1 MNSTENGPFQPH
13 FPSPNKI
20 NGLSSQHAS
29 PDIQPEAG
37 PSSRHAP
44 PDIQTKTT
52 VLAYSGGLDTS
63 VMLHWIRK
71 TFDCE
76 VVAYIA
82 NVGQAENIPEI
93 ECKARNTGASDVWTL
108 DLQEE
113 FASDFVFPAVRAN
126 AVYEGQYLLGTA
138 LARPL
143 IARYQLAVLN
153 EVGADTVAHGATG
166 KGNDQ
171 VRFELA
177 YHGLQPG
184 VQVLAPWRCWD
195 MKSRSD
201 LIEYAQ
207 RHHITID
214 QSPEQPYS
222 CDRNLLHCSYEGG
235 VLEDPWCAAPADIF
249 TLTCDPRSAPDEAE
263 EVTITFADG
272 WPTAVNGETLS
283 PAALLTRL
291 NEIGGRHGV
300 GRIDIVENRF
310 VGMKSRGVYE
320 TPGGTLLHAGLRAVE
335 SLTMDREV
343 LRLRDSIALQ
353 FAESAY
359 YGFWFSPEMKAMT
372 ALIDSAMQGV
382 TGTARLELYKGNW
395 QVTGREA
402 EWPLYSEEH
411 VTFETD
417 DVYKQQDAEGF
428 IQLQA
433 LRLKLGAKRQ
443 MARQA
448 AESAA
453 AHPIGGE
460 GAVTGE
466 LVGKRVG
473 TEPPDVATGID
484 AAAVELTS

>member
-1 MNSTENGPFQPH
+1 MNSAKNGTFQTQHRPTQETEHPTTRTTPATFQP
-13 FPSPNKI
+13 
-20 NGLSSQHAS
+20 Q
-29 PDIQPEAG
+29 G
-37 PSSRHAP
+37 PVP
-44 PDIQTKTT
+44 KKT

-63 VMLHWIRK
+63 VMLHWIRN

-143 IARYQLAVLN
+143 IARYQLAVLR

-171 VRFELA
+171 IRFELA

-195 MKSRSD
+195 MKSRAD

-207 RHHITID
+207 RHHIAID

-249 TLTCDPRSAPDEAE
+249 TLTCDPRTAPDEPE
-263 EVTITFADG
+263 EVTLTFEDG
-272 WPTAVNGETLS
+272 WPTAVNGEALS

-291 NEIGGRHGV
+291 NDIGGRHGV

-343 LRLRDSIALQ
+343 LRLRDSIALK

-372 ALIDSAMQGV
+372 ALIDSTMQGV
-382 TGTARLELYKGNW
+382 TGTARLELYKGSW
-395 QVTGREA
+395 QVTGRESP
-402 EWPLYSEEH
+402 WPLYSAEH
-411 VTFETD
+411 VTFEAD
-417 DVYKQQDAEGF
+417 DVYRQEDAEGF

-443 MARQA
+443 RARQT
-448 AESAA
+448 AESTA
-453 AHPIGGE
+453 GRSSEGE
-460 GAVTGE
+460 GAEISALTGN
-466 LVGKRVG
+466 G
-473 TEPPDVATGID
+473 AD
-484 AAAVELTS
+484 AAAPGAAKRSNAAAVAAEVQP